1 VKLFSGQISELKTM
15 NRILTEAARKRAERV
30 EELELELGHVKSDYI
45 LRIRRVEELELK
57 LQHHERAQAEARKLE
72 RELTEA
78 ATKRALRIQELER
91 ELTEV
96 GTERASRIHEL
107 ERELTKVAAKLGLR
121 IQELERELT
130 EAVTKNALR
139 IQELERLEAEGA
151 FYRRQTGELVQH
163 NAQLTDA
170 ATKCSL
176 RVQELE
182 RELLAARTEIATI
195 DYPSLE
201 AQRAFYRQRANELEQ
216 HNRQLTE
223 AATKY
228 ALRVQELEQELRAA
242 RPEIATNE

>member
-78 ATKRALRIQELER
+78 ATKRA
-91 ELTEV
+91 
-96 GTERASRIHEL
+96 
-107 ERELTKVAAKLGLR
+107 LR